1 MDILR
6 SCIFAVLLS
15 LPVLLLAGET
25 ININTADKELLM
37 SIKGIGEKRAEAI
50 IAYRDK
56 NGPFKSVDQLAD
68 IKGVGKLFIDSNR
81 DVLVVKDTGRRKKK

>member
-1 MDILR
+1 MDILK

-15 LPVLLLAGET
+15 LPVLTFAGNT

-56 NGPFKSVDQLAD
+56 NGPFKTIDQLAD
-68 IKGVGKLFIDSNR
+68 VKGVGTFFIDSNR
-81 DVLVVKDTGRRKKK
+81 DVLVVKDKKK

>member
-1 MDILR
+1 MDILK

-15 LPVLLLAGET
+15 LPVLTFAGQT

-50 IAYRDK
+50 IAYREK
-56 NGPFKSVDQLAD
+56 NGPFKSVDQLAE
-68 IKGVGKLFIDSNR
+68 IKGVGKFFIDSNR
-81 DVLVVKDTGRRKKK
+81 DVLVVKDMKK